1 MNTSL
6 PDIEES
12 VAIQSPQIQPVTSAF
27 KSSTCQF
34 LLRIGKLHLD
44 KNELRQATD
53 IFTRIIEEYP
63 SSEERKVAQ
72 DNLLCIA
79 QRYEKEGSLRVA
91 LDLLEHIDQIM
102 ENA

>member
-6 PDIEES
+6 PDLEES
-12 VAIQSPQIQPVTSAF
+12 AAIQTQQIKPVTTAF

-34 LLRIGKLHLD
+34 LLRIGQLHLD
-44 KNELRQATD
+44 INELRQATD
-53 IFTRIIEEYP
+53 IFIRIIEEYP
-63 SSEERKVAQ
+63 NSEERKVAQ

-102 ENA
+102 EDA